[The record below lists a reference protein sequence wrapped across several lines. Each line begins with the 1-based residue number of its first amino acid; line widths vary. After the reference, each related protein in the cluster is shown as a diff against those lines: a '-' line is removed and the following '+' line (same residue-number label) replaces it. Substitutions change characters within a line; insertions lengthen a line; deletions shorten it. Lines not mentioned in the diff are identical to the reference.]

1 MSLIEKKAPVY
12 VEFEKISQ
20 QYLSLSS
27 DLPNILSI
35 YYYFSL
41 VLAENKVET

>member
-35 YYYFSL
+35 YYYFF
-41 VLAENKVET
+41 VLAETKLRLK